1 MTPEKYYEL
10 RQHYKLVKEADKLV
24 ERLKRHEKHHTKP
37 TTTEMIQLIAFKQ
50 EAGMMPAEYIERYDN
65 CWKD

>member
-10 RQHYKLVKEADKLV
+10 RKQYKLVKEAEHLV
-24 ERLKRHEKHHTKP
+24 KYNTSNKVVD
-37 TTTEMIQLIAFKQ
+37 MIKFVAFKQ
-50 EAGMMPAEYIERYDN
+50 KAGMMPAEYIERYDN

>member
-10 RQHYKLVKEADKLV
+10 RKHYKLVKAADKLV

-37 TTTEMIQLIAFKQ
+37 TTAEMIQLIAFKQ
-50 EAGMMPAEYIERYDN
+50 EAGMYPEDYIKEFDG
-65 CWKD
+65 CWK

>member
-1 MTPEKYYEL
+1 MTPEKYYKL

-37 TTTEMIQLIAFKQ
+37 TTAEMIQLIAFKQ
-50 EAGMMPAEYIERYDN
+50 EAGMMPKEYIKKYGN
-65 CWKD
+65 AWKD